1 MPSQL
6 SSRSMRSGEELQSIS
21 CSSSSGAGTD
31 NNLSSQAMRFEEVK
45 LGDISGEPG
54 LTAWS
59 AGLTA
64 SGGLTVSSGG
74 LTASA

>member
-1 MPSQL
+1 MGSEEEKL
-6 SSRSMRSGEELQSIS
+6 S
-21 CSSSSGAGTD
+21 
-31 NNLSSQAMRFEEVK
+31 N
-45 LGDISGEPG
+45 ISGEPG

-64 SGGLTVSSGG
+64 SSGV